1 MQYYKKVNKI
11 KLSSI
16 HSLSKDKSNNSSRSL
31 SKNAIKKP
39 QYNKLYYQIDIY
51 NDYDNKTDS
60 YHYDELT

>member
-31 SKNAIKKP
+31 SKNATKKF